1 MTSPDNSRSLE
12 FAITAVASAALY
24 LLYSYRKQ
32 ASWTLEA
39 APTTKYQGGE
49 DYAESK
55 AVVTGLA
62 QDLKAA
68 GVKTSRKNLRTLLK
82 VALSK
87 GEPLDEKQLPV
98 SLVKRTVILL
108 LNLLLIDGASH
119 CSAYFVTFN
128 LQNQEDSDQQVD

>member
-1 MTSPDNSRSLE
+1 M
-12 FAITAVASAALY
+12 ASAAVY

-32 ASWTLEA
+32 ASWTLEV

-62 QDLKAA
+62 EDLKAA
-68 GVKTSRKNLRTLLK
+68 GVKTSCKNLRTLLK

-87 GEPLDEKQLPV
+87 GEPLDDKQLTV
-98 SLVKRTVILL
+98 SLIKRIVSLL
-108 LNLLLIDGASH
+108 LNSLLIDGASH
-119 CSAYFVTFN
+119 CSA
-128 LQNQEDSDQQVD
+128 